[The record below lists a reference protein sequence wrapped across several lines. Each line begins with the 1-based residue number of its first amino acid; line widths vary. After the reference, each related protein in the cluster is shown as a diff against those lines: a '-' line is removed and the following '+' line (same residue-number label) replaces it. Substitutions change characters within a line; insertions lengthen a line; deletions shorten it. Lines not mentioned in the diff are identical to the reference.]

1 MRIRNNE
8 IKQFCEFLLGLE
20 MTAKATRMRS
30 RFIKMCNE
38 RLVELEESRLDMLNK
53 YGKKTNDGK
62 LDIDEHGN
70 VQLAYP
76 DMFLKDYNE
85 MMADD
90 FIIDEL
96 SERQDMLSSI
106 KDSVLNISD
115 NITFSGQKAVDY
127 DRWCDIVEGI
137 S

>member
-1 MRIRNNE
+1 MMARIT
-8 IKQFCEFLLGLE
+8 IKVLL
-20 MTAKATRMRS
+20 
-30 RFIKMCNE
+30 IK
-38 RLVELEESRLDMLNK
+38 
-53 YGKKTNDGK
+53 
-62 LDIDEHGN
+62 
-70 VQLAYP
+70 LAYP

-106 KDSVLNISD
+106 KDSVLNFSD